1 MHAKVFG
8 GLSGGVMKAHRTIG
22 GGTDK
27 LVDQGVTALAHL
39 IRRALRSDA
48 AIGQH
53 NHLISN
59 RKGFVQIV

>member
-1 MHAKVFG
+1 
-8 GLSGGVMKAHRTIG
+8 MKAHRAIG

-27 LVDQGVTALAHL
+27 LVDQRIAASPHL
-39 IRRALRSDA
+39 VWRALRGDA